1 MQFFDNTVAEYSSTT
16 ATASVVRVQCSIY
29 KSAME
34 YLTASYYSS
43 LDTAV
48 ELLSCYSSSK
58 KDILKYTRCE
68 KKNKTSMNTTQ

>member
-1 MQFFDNTVAEYSSTT
+1 
-16 ATASVVRVQCSIY
+16 
-29 KSAME
+29 ME

-48 ELLSCYSSSK
+48 ELLASYSSSK

-68 KKNKTSMNTTQ
+68 KGKKNVYEYSTVVYFFTDFYVLIYFYL